1 MWPTI
6 PKPVEGNGHPN
17 VQKALVEMNPKKH
30 ILREIIFRLSK
41 SEIGD
46 FGSSAVKVTYHIQE
60 RLGKAIKRFLIAVLP
75 GRGICNDKVKCCRKI
90 MSIKNT
96 ISEQSR
102 SKNKAEIP
110 SR

>member
-60 RLGKAIKRFLIAVLP
+60 RLVRRSRDFSL
-75 GRGICNDKVKCCRKI
+75 
-90 MSIKNT
+90 
-96 ISEQSR
+96 QSCQAGAYAMTK
-102 SKNKAEIP
+102 SSAAEK
-110 SR
+110 

>member
-6 PKPVEGNGHPN
+6 PKPAEGNGQAD

-30 ILREIIFRLSK
+30 ILREIIFQFSK
-41 SEIGD
+41 SEIVD
-46 FGSSAVKVTYHIQE
+46 FGSSAVKVTYHIQG
-60 RLGKAIKRFLIAVLP
+60 RLGKAIKGFLIAVLP
-75 GRGICNDKVKCCRKI
+75 GRGICNDKVKCYRKI
-90 MSIKNT
+90 MSIKNI

-102 SKNKAEIP
+102 SKNKAEIT